1 MRLVLPPRGAN
12 AGLKRYK
19 GEGVYRSI
27 GRKNTS
33 LRKVT
38 KEEADAI
45 ALRKKSAGK
54 GIDDSTK
61 TMDNDDFVDSPSSDE
76 SVKDSAMEAIN
87 NSSIETGLDEDK
99 ESILDD
105 SNESTKD
112 DEDSAMKALSNSSN
126 DTASDEITESILD
139 GKEGIQ
145 NEKEFDKNVGK
156 EASGVKRKYPPSLVD
171 FIINNNT
178 EDSSTPSKLQ
188 CFDSSM
194 SNCHGEN
201 DTSTKSDVDEFDTHL
216 NSLLNDKKDHSLI
229 KIPPTKKKRY
239 PQKICVNRRKHFGV
253 RNDTRYICTLC
264 DVALCK
270 IPCFSE
276 YHCNK

>member
-45 ALRKKSAGK
+45 ALKKKSAGK
-54 GIDDSTK
+54 GIDDSTN
-61 TMDNDDFVDSPSSDE
+61 TRDNDDFVDSPSSDE
-76 SVKDSAMEAIN
+76 SVKV
-87 NSSIETGLDEDK
+87 
-99 ESILDD
+99 
-105 SNESTKD
+105 
-112 DEDSAMKALSNSSN
+112 DEDSAMETISNSAEEEPVNDDKESN
-126 DTASDEITESILD
+126 IDDKEEVDNKNEENAVNDLKRKFDE
-139 GKEGIQ
+139 EGQ
-145 NEKEFDKNVGK
+145 
-156 EASGVKRKYPPSLVD
+156 EAGVKHKYPPSLVD
-171 FIINNNT
+171 FIINKNT

-194 SNCHGEN
+194 SNCHDEN
-201 DTSTKSDVDEFDTHL
+201 NTSTKSTVDEFDTHL

-239 PQKICVNRRKHFGV
+239 PQKICVNCRKNFGV

-270 IPCFSE
+270 QPCFAE